1 MLEPQPTK
9 YAKFN
14 KDIILDLNYTTLEQ
28 AIKNINHKP
37 ILIRQ
42 NLEELGW
49 SLPEEVIDL
58 SVEQAEWLA
67 YELLNMIKLLKE
79 ESKSGTN
86 G

>member
-1 MLEPQPTK
+1 MLDPQPTK

-14 KDIILDLNYTTLEQ
+14 KDIILELNYTTFEQ

-42 NLEELGW
+42 NVEGW
-49 SLPEEVIDL
+49 SLPDEVIDL

-67 YELLNMIKLLKE
+67 SELLKMVKLLRE
-79 ESKSGTN
+79 GSQHGLDR
-86 G
+86 